1 MGKLSLGLIN
11 YILVF
16 QLVFGGFIH
25 SNSKAVAAEDNGKSI
40 SATSEIQSLRTAIL
54 TRGKH
59 PLDPYSLLRQKTYVI
74 QNEVSF
80 KDLILEVEGTDVSER
95 LDGRSFHYKF
105 DQNQAKAFQF
115 KINDLVVHDFFIGL
129 SEVLLFKSYLFIRE
143 KNGDLY
149 FIDLKFQRPA
159 KVDLGLFRFPGGELF
174 KELSLEDYGIRLGNK
189 AFHIEQL
196 KEISTL
202 NQMAFST
209 SINFLDR
216 ERIQQHSYIVEEFF
230 ESFRTNIDRVSK
242 EQNKS
247 LSNTQRSDL
256 VTEITKDLK
265 SQIKNKNLVDKI
277 KDQSIE
283 MKIATSLQSIKQYA
297 EDFTAKQSAQQENA
311 KEMRRL
317 SYRYKRFKLL
327 LSVPRPKGSQ
337 LFKEALISSAFAIK
351 DGNRQDFLEAFYRL
365 ASFKRFRY
373 AGAFGVVAA
382 SALVSPETTASFAF
396 ESLRIAG
403 DSINAIYDKTTD
415 LFYLVGEATS
425 KTLRGFNPSVLY
437 DTYVADGRLSKTAA
451 GFTSLIELGFYII
464 GVAHLSVNSVILL
477 KDLDK
482 LKNKFSNKT
491 QKIEDET
498 RFKFFKELYF
508 YRKHSNLT
516 GSDYIRLLGT
526 KLFLNSKNLLT
537 ATQNKISSFL
547 VNINSEKNSKLSPSE
562 YYLLQK
568 TKLYWKYE
576 EKTEQIG
583 NLLKRFIINENLD
596 RRRDI
601 KLQAEAEEKA
611 YNRGHTNFSLEEDK
625 EILELIEKAR
635 KKDFA
640 SNVSFFNLVEK
651 LKEKFGYKKD
661 LGVAQIRTLHSA
673 LMHFLFSF
681 SSFTKTQNFFIW
693 LKNNIFLNANLFFR
707 PRTWAYLV
715 MYPRYLSTILE
726 RSQRK
731 NQQGQYNTGAHL
743 PTQLNGGLRA
753 GIIGLRPVHQALHWA
768 SEISYLKFLA
778 PPKESSK
785 KQARRQLEEEII
797 SLEINLEQSVVAE
810 SIKASLRYSKKTEEF
825 KIFSSNNITDALD
838 PAIFSLNLKSR
849 LIFYWYRHYA
859 MERELSLRLYHSV
872 MKNEELYTSTKHFFQ
887 KSYEQA
893 INKKD
898 LNGIDERIYQLA
910 KNRADS
916 GYLSL
921 VNLAMD
927 NKYKSAK
934 SLDERSSIQSRRY
947 VEVKQG
953 MKNTLAMARATRSA
967 LMNFVISKPI
977 EILFIF
983 AATAAITDP
992 MLAPIHDTQFSDQSW
1007 NYLSR
1012 YQFLNGLMYG
1022 MVMSFLN
1029 QAWYKIQQYARVERL
1044 GGFESI
1050 PTGSLA
1056 EKGFWGNV
1064 YHHLGASDNTWG
1076 QNMTYNVKIVWANIG
1091 ASFFLYNLNQYYWM
1105 GRFDVDLYITG
1116 YIVAFMNPIM
1126 GLKMMLENAFEK
1138 SKGWLIRDLPEKYH
1152 AHPYTSKYVRDSM
1165 LRLRFGF
1172 DFFMSIFYNFQYTA
1186 FSNFK
1191 SMSTPL
1197 LGTRSFSRILLGGS
1211 LFTEAVVL
1219 NMEELARKYPIFQGP
1234 ANLCRHSL
1242 TKGFE
1247 ASDKL

>member
-11 YILVF
+11 YLLIF
-16 QLVFGGFIH
+16 QLVFGGLIH
-25 SNSKAVAAEDNGKSI
+25 SNPKAVAAENEAPTT
-40 SATSEIQSLRTAIL
+40 SAENELQSLRSAIL

-59 PLDPYSLLRQKTYVI
+59 PLDPYSLLRQKTYSI
-74 QNEVSF
+74 QKEVSF
-80 KDLILEVEGTDVSER
+80 KDLILEIEATKVSER
-95 LDGRSFHYKF
+95 LDGRSFHYQF
-105 DQNQAKAFQF
+105 NEEQAQSFQF
-115 KINDLVVHDFFIGL
+115 KINNLKVHDFFIPI
-129 SEVLLFKSYLFIRE
+129 SEILLFEGFLFLRE
-143 KNGDLY
+143 KTGEIH
-149 FIDLKFQRPA
+149 FIDLNFQRA
-159 KVDLGLFRFPGGELF
+159 GKVDLALFKFPGGNLRRN
-174 KELSLEDYGIRLGNK
+174 LSLEDYGIRLGNK
-189 AFHIEQL
+189 SFHLDQL

-216 ERIQQHSYIVEEFF
+216 ERIGQHSYIIEEFS
-230 ESFRTNIDRVSK
+230 ESFQTNINRIQSEQSKTIPSSERKNLVS
-242 EQNKS
+242 
-247 LSNTQRSDL
+247 
-256 VTEITKDLK
+256 EITKDLK
-265 SQIKNKNLVDKI
+265 SQIKSQDLMDRI
-277 KDQSIE
+277 KDDSIE
-283 MKIATSLQSIKQYA
+283 MKIASSLQAMKLYGEEFTNKQM
-297 EDFTAKQSAQQENA
+297 AQQENA

-317 SYRYKRFKLL
+317 SYRFKRLKLF
-327 LSVPRPKGSQ
+327 LSVPRPNGSHI
-337 LFKEALISSAFAIK
+337 FKEAIIESAIAIK
-351 DGNRQDFLEAFYRL
+351 DRNHQGFMEAFYQM

-373 AGAFGVVAA
+373 GSAISVAA
-382 SALVSPETTASFAF
+382 AAALLYPESTASFTL
-396 ESLRIAG
+396 ESLRLAS
-403 DSINAIYDKTTD
+403 DSLDAIYNKTTD
-415 LFYLVGEATS
+415 LLYLAGEATS
-425 KTLRGFNPSVLY
+425 KTLRGFNPNVLY
-437 DTYVADGRLSKTAA
+437 ETYVADGRLSKTAA
-451 GFTSLIELGFYII
+451 GFASLIELGFYII
-464 GVAHLSVNSVILL
+464 GVAHLTVNSVILL
-477 KDLDK
+477 KDIDK
-482 LKNKFSNKT
+482 LRNKFTNKT
-491 QKIEDET
+491 KEKEDEA
-498 RFKFFKELYF
+498 RYRFFKELYF
-508 YRKHSNLT
+508 SMRYSNLT
-516 GSDYIRLLGT
+516 GPDYIRLLGN
-526 KLFLNSKNLLT
+526 KLFLDVKIGLETKQVYLKN
-537 ATQNKISSFL
+537 FL
-547 VNINSEKNSKLSPSE
+547 VNVNHERNSQRSASE
-562 YYLLQK
+562 YLLLQK
-568 TKLYWKYE
+568 TKLYWKFRDGLE
-576 EKTEQIG
+576 STA
-583 NLLKRFIINENLD
+583 NALKRFIVNENLD
-596 RRRDI
+596 RRKDI

-611 YNRGHTNFSLEEDK
+611 YNRAHTNFTLEEDH
-625 EILELIEKAR
+625 EILELIEQAR
-635 KKDFA
+635 AKDFA
-640 SNVSFFNLVEK
+640 SNLSFFNMVEK
-651 LKEKFGYKKD
+651 LKSGLGFKKD
-661 LGVAQIRTLHSA
+661 LGVQQIRTFHGA

-693 LKNNIFLNANLFFR
+693 LKNNIFLNANLAFR

-726 RSQRK
+726 RSQTK
-731 NQQGQYNTGAHL
+731 ADNGTYLKGAHL
-743 PTQLNGGLRA
+743 PSHLNGGLRA
-753 GIIGLRPVHQALHWA
+753 GIIGVRPIHKALYWA
-768 SEISYLKFLA
+768 SEISYLRFLA
-778 PPKESSK
+778 PPKESIK

-810 SIKASLRYSKKTEEF
+810 SIKASLRYSKNTDEF

-872 MKNEELYTSTKHFFQ
+872 IKNEEIYSSTKDFFQ
-887 KSYEQA
+887 RNYDHA
-893 INKKD
+893 VNKKE
-898 LNGIDERIYQLA
+898 NSGIDERIYQLA
-910 KNRADS
+910 KNRAYS

-927 NKYKSAK
+927 NKYKSAR
-934 SLDERSSIQSRRY
+934 SLDERSSVQSKRY

-967 LMNFVISKPI
+967 LMNFIVSKPI
-977 EILFIF
+977 EILFVF

-1050 PTGSLA
+1050 PTGALA

-1064 YHHLGASDNTWG
+1064 YHNLGASDNSWS
-1076 QNMTYNVKIVWANIG
+1076 QNMAYNVKIVWANIG

-1116 YIVAFMNPIM
+1116 YIVAFLNPIM
-1126 GLKMMLENAFEK
+1126 GLKMMFENAFEK

-1172 DFFMSIFYNFQYTA
+1172 DFFMSIFYNFQYIA

-1211 LFTEAVVL
+1211 LFTEAIVL
-1219 NMEELARKYPIFQGP
+1219 NMEDLARNYPIFEGP
-1234 ANLCRHSL
+1234 ANFCRSSL